1 MIACRAN
8 QFTSARRTIHGPGEQ
23 AHSIVFGSSA
33 TSTSLIG
40 QLPSSLG
47 NDQQPRGPGANEAV
61 ASRRA
66 CPLPHG
72 KRHRLRNLGSC
83 QGNDR
88 LVGDIQ
94 EVEDRRIRGSMFRVY
109 KLMPYVETMGKAKL
123 LVRIELKHR
132 ITGVLKPDQRLSDR
146 HPIG

>member
-1 MIACRAN
+1 MGRGN
-8 QFTSARRTIHGPGEQ
+8 RHTPL
-23 AHSIVFGSSA
+23 HSGSSA
-33 TSTSLIG
+33 TSSLIG

-61 ASRRA
+61 ACRKA

-88 LVGDIQ
+88 LWTVGDIQ
-94 EVEDRRIRGSMFRVY
+94 EVEDRKIRCSLFRIY
-109 KLMPYVETMGKAKL
+109 LLTPYERMGKVKPSF
-123 LVRIELKHR
+123 LVRIELKHGM
-132 ITGVLKPDQRLSDR
+132 TDVLKPYLRLWDR
-146 HPIG
+146 HPIGQA